1 MPCPAGPLTWGQR
14 STFRT
19 RRTAQPPRAR
29 CTRPRRCSPPSCPR
43 IPLST
48 LICSP
53 SLARCPFLA
62 LELVVSGTA
71 RDYCRRQGGLR
82 DFGPWGDRELQ
93 DQRARC
99 FPLLAGLPAKAPA
112 LLRPLGTLLSPLHLS
127 PWDPRGCPRSYQAG
141 SHALSPREL
150 IPARQHPRPCCAPL
164 GAPLQA
170 AGLTQRCAPL
180 RLPAHSAVQELRTA
194 LTLASGILSPSSPT
208 PPHLKAFPTRPPPR
222 PPPPPGRTPRPTPAG
237 LRCPAIGGPRD

>member
-14 STFRT
+14 SPFQT

-29 CTRPRRCSPPSCPR
+29 CTPPPHPRRCSPPAGPR

-93 DQRARC
+93 DQSARC
-99 FPLLAGLPAKAPA
+99 FPLLAGSPAKAPA

-150 IPARQHPRPCCAPL
+150 IPAGQHPRPCCAPL

-170 AGLTQRCAPL
+170 AGLTQCCAPL
-180 RLPAHSAVQELRTA
+180 RLPAHSAVQELGTA
-194 LTLASGILSPSSPT
+194 LTLASGILSPSSGLLLTSPGPA
-208 PPHLKAFPTRPPPR
+208 PPQAAPAR
-222 PPPPPGRTPRPTPAG
+222 AG
-237 LRCPAIGGPRD
+237 LRCPAVGGPGD